1 MKCRYYL
8 KKLPESKLQALM
20 LKKLEN
26 LTDEERESLEYVK
39 NVIDEDNSDKS
50 REVYINENIRKSP
63 KTLIE
68 GLSRYYLDTKYNN

>member
-8 KKLPESKLQALM
+8 KKLPENKLQALM
-20 LKKLEN
+20 LRKLEN

-39 NVIDEDNSDKS
+39 NVIGEDNNDKL

-63 KTLIE
+63 KTL
-68 GLSRYYLDTKYNN
+68 Y